1 VSTLAGFCFDPPPY
15 FQAES
20 SSPTPEYARL
30 LWNGLDPA
38 TRKGYKSAIK
48 SYETLCAFNGDV
60 AWPATET
67 VLGKWITARA
77 FGSSTLQNMGRIQ
90 PDTIQVYLA
99 ALRSYHTDHAFN
111 SDVFDSVH
119 IKRLIKGARN
129 VFPPAPKRT
138 RHPITMAILKS
149 ILPPLSADK
158 DDANI
163 HAAFC
168 IAFAGFLRMGEFT
181 NTAPGLTA
189 SGASPKILRRS
200 DISFSE
206 NHDTATLLLRRSKTD
221 VNNTGVRIILARTGD
236 IACPVASLL
245 HLLATD
251 PQDQSDT
258 LFRFINGP
266 FTRIRVLSA
275 LSLGLSK
282 IGIQDSGY
290 SGHSFRRGAA
300 QHASDMGMLDSEI
313 QTLGRWSS
321 TAFQLYFTLST
332 SRLRQ
337 LNFQF
342 QTGTLLSSN

>member
-1 VSTLAGFCFDPPPY
+1 MSSLAGFSFDPPSY
-15 FQAES
+15 FQTES
-20 SSPTPEYARL
+20 NSPSPEYARL
-30 LWNGLDPA
+30 LWNGLDLA
-38 TRKGYKSAIK
+38 TRKGYKSAVK

-60 AWPATET
+60 AWPATEI

-77 FGSSTLQNMGRIQ
+77 FGSSTIQNMGRIQ

-99 ALRSYHTDHAFN
+99 ALRSVHTDQAFN

-129 VFPPAPKRT
+129 VFPPSPKRI
-138 RHPITMAILKS
+138 RHPITMTILKS
-149 ILPPLSADK
+149 ILPSFSTDK

-163 HAAFC
+163 HAAFS

-181 NTAPGLTA
+181 NTAADLTL
-189 SGASPKILRRS
+189 SGASPKVLRRS

-206 NHDTATLLLRRSKTD
+206 NQDTATLLLRRSKTD
-221 VNNTGVRIILARTGD
+221 ANNSGVRIILARTGG

-245 HLLATD
+245 HLFATD
-251 PQDQSDT
+251 PKDQSDT
-258 LFRFINGP
+258 LFSFTNGP
-266 FTRIRVLSA
+266 FTRTRVLSA
-275 LSLGLSK
+275 LSLGLFQT
-282 IGIQDSGY
+282 GIQDSGY

-321 TAFQLYFTLST
+321 AAFQLYFTLST

-342 QTGTLLSSN
+342 QTGTLLLSN

>member
-1 VSTLAGFCFDPPPY
+1 VSTLAGFSFDPPPY

-20 SSPTPEYARL
+20 NSPSPEYARL

-48 SYETLCAFNGDV
+48 SYETLCALNNDV
-60 AWPATET
+60 AWPATEV

-77 FGSSTLQNMGRIQ
+77 FGSSTLQNMGRIK

-99 ALRSYHTDHAFN
+99 ALRSYHTDRLLN

-129 VFPPAPKRT
+129 VFPPTPKRP
-138 RHPITMAILKS
+138 RHPITLAILKG
-149 ILPPLSADK
+149 ILPSLSDNK
-158 DDANI
+158 DEANI

-181 NTAPGLTA
+181 NTATDLAAP
-189 SGASPKILRRS
+189 GASPQVLRRS

-206 NHDTATLLLRRSKTD
+206 NYDTATLLLRRSKTD
-221 VNNTGVRIILARTGD
+221 VNNTGVRIIIARTKG
-236 IACPVASLL
+236 ITCPVASLL
-245 HLLATD
+245 HLLAID

-258 LFRFINGP
+258 LFRFSNGP
-266 FTRIRVLSA
+266 FTRARVLSA
-275 LSLGLSK
+275 LSLGLLTL
-282 IGIQDSGY
+282 GIQDSGY

-321 TAFQLYFTLST
+321 AAFQLYFTLSPL
-332 SRLRQ
+332 RLRQ

>member
-1 VSTLAGFCFDPPPY
+1 MSSLAGFSVDPPPC

-20 SSPTPEYARL
+20 NSPSPEYARL

-38 TRKGYKSAIK
+38 TRKGYKSAVK
-48 SYETLCAFNGDV
+48 SYETLCAFNGD
-60 AWPATET
+60 APWPVTET

-99 ALRSYHTDHAFN
+99 ALRSYHTDQAFN
-111 SDVFDSVH
+111 SDVFESVH
-119 IKRLIKGARN
+119 LKRLIKGARN

-138 RHPITMAILKS
+138 RHPITMTILKS
-149 ILPPLSADK
+149 ILPRLSADK

-181 NTAPGLTA
+181 NTAKDLTA
-189 SGASPKILRRS
+189 LATSPRVLRRS
-200 DISFSE
+200 DIIFSE
-206 NHDTATLLLRRSKTD
+206 DHNTATLLLRRSKTD
-221 VNNTGVRIILARTGD
+221 INNTGVRIILARTGG
-236 IACPVASLL
+236 IACPVTSLL
-245 HLLATD
+245 HLFATD
-251 PQDQSDT
+251 RKDQSDT
-258 LFRFINGP
+258 LFRFTNGP
-266 FTRIRVLSA
+266 FTRSRVLSA
-275 LSLGLSK
+275 LTLGLSK
-282 IGIQDSGY
+282 IGIQDIGY

-321 TAFQLYFTLST
+321 AAFQLYFTLSI
-332 SRLRQ
+332 SQLRQ

>member
-1 VSTLAGFCFDPPPY
+1 MF
-15 FQAES
+15 
-20 SSPTPEYARL
+20 
-30 LWNGLDPA
+30 
-38 TRKGYKSAIK
+38 
-48 SYETLCAFNGDV
+48 
-60 AWPATET
+60 
-67 VLGKWITARA
+67 
-77 FGSSTLQNMGRIQ
+77 
-90 PDTIQVYLA
+90 A
-99 ALRSYHTDHAFN
+99 A
-111 SDVFDSVH
+111 
-119 IKRLIKGARN
+119 
-129 VFPPAPKRT
+129 P
-138 RHPITMAILKS
+138 
-149 ILPPLSADK
+149 
-158 DDANI
+158 
-163 HAAFC
+163 
-168 IAFAGFLRMGEFT
+168 
-181 NTAPGLTA
+181 
-189 SGASPKILRRS
+189 GASPKILRRS
-200 DISFSE
+200 DISFSA

-221 VNNTGVRIILARTGD
+221 VNNTGVRIILARTGG

-266 FTRIRVLSA
+266 FTRTRVLCA
-275 LSLGLSK
+275 LTLGLSK

>member
-20 SSPTPEYARL
+20 SSPSPEYARL

-138 RHPITMAILKS
+138 RHPITMTILKS

-181 NTAPGLTA
+181 NTATDLAAP
-189 SGASPKILRRS
+189 GASPKILRRS

-206 NHDTATLLLRRSKTD
+206 NHDTATLLLS
-221 VNNTGVRIILARTGD
+221 
-236 IACPVASLL
+236 
-245 HLLATD
+245 
-251 PQDQSDT
+251 
-258 LFRFINGP
+258 
-266 FTRIRVLSA
+266 
-275 LSLGLSK
+275 
-282 IGIQDSGY
+282 
-290 SGHSFRRGAA
+290 
-300 QHASDMGMLDSEI
+300 
-313 QTLGRWSS
+313 
-321 TAFQLYFTLST
+321 
-332 SRLRQ
+332 
-337 LNFQF
+337 
-342 QTGTLLSSN
+342 

>member
-1 VSTLAGFCFDPPPY
+1 
-15 FQAES
+15 
-20 SSPTPEYARL
+20 
-30 LWNGLDPA
+30 
-38 TRKGYKSAIK
+38 
-48 SYETLCAFNGDV
+48 
-60 AWPATET
+60 
-67 VLGKWITARA
+67 
-77 FGSSTLQNMGRIQ
+77 MGRIQ

-138 RHPITMAILKS
+138 RHPITMTVLKS

-181 NTAPGLTA
+181 NTATDLAA
-189 SGASPKILRRS
+189 SGASPKVLRRS

-221 VNNTGVRIILARTGD
+221 VNNTGVRIILARTGG

-258 LFRFINGP
+258 LFRFIDGP
-266 FTRIRVLSA
+266 FTRTRVLSA

-321 TAFQLYFTLST
+321 AAFQLYFTLST

-342 QTGTLLSSN
+342 QTGTLPSSN

>member
-1 VSTLAGFCFDPPPY
+1 MFA
-15 FQAES
+15 
-20 SSPTPEYARL
+20 TP
-30 LWNGLDPA
+30 
-38 TRKGYKSAIK
+38 
-48 SYETLCAFNGDV
+48 
-60 AWPATET
+60 
-67 VLGKWITARA
+67 
-77 FGSSTLQNMGRIQ
+77 
-90 PDTIQVYLA
+90 
-99 ALRSYHTDHAFN
+99 
-111 SDVFDSVH
+111 
-119 IKRLIKGARN
+119 
-129 VFPPAPKRT
+129 
-138 RHPITMAILKS
+138 
-149 ILPPLSADK
+149 
-158 DDANI
+158 
-163 HAAFC
+163 
-168 IAFAGFLRMGEFT
+168 
-181 NTAPGLTA
+181 
-189 SGASPKILRRS
+189 GASPKILRRS
-200 DISFSE
+200 DISFSA
-206 NHDTATLLLRRSKTD
+206 NHDTATLLRRRSKTD
-221 VNNTGVRIILARTGD
+221 VNNTSVR

-258 LFRFINGP
+258 LCRFINGP

-332 SRLRQ
+332 SRLCQ